1 METDRDK
8 VLYVASCSAVKGVM
22 VTVLAGIFLA
32 AAITFFIVGLKIISF
47 VFLGGTIIS
56 AIAGCLKIIA
66 AKFNKI
72 IFYDSKV
79 VERKGI
85 INTKEKSSLMTGIV
99 GVSVEQNF
107 FGKIFNYGNVIIDKV
122 GKGWDISTSC
132 ISRPNELKRYI
143 EKLIEKVQISN
154 NINTFLAN

>member
-32 AAITFFIVGLKIISF
+32 A
-47 VFLGGTIIS
+47 
-56 AIAGCLKIIA
+56 IAGCLKIIA
-66 AKFNKI
+66 AKFDKI

-85 INTKEKSSLMTGIV
+85 INTKEKSSLLTGII
-99 GVSVEQNF
+99 GVSVEQNL